1 MSIKT
6 ETEFRTALGNLGLS
20 DETIESEVVSA
31 LAKGTITADQGDL
44 GLEVTTLDRAA
55 DEWAEALN
63 KASHSDPAEDDDE
76 SEDDD
81 EDEDEPSYGEPDEDD
96 GAEEMSKA
104 LGEAVTAAVES
115 AVAPLKR
122 EIGLLKGQIAA
133 AGNLTKAL
141 AQQVTKQLA
150 KGGAPDI
157 APVLARLNE
166 IEALIKGPRGDFRG
180 IRPGDFEAI
189 PHAGDGKSELN
200 KGTVDRRRLAD
211 FLFEKQRAAGADA
224 AQANRLHKAISKVEE
239 LTTSAGEVAQIAQTF
254 GFTA

>member
-63 KASHSDPAEDDDE
+63 KASHAEPDGDE
-76 SEDDD
+76 DGED
-81 EDEDEPSYGEPDEDD
+81 EDEDGDEPSYGEPDEDD

-150 KGGAPDI
+150 KGGAQDI

>member
-1 MSIKT
+1 MSTKT
-6 ETEFRTALGNLGLS
+6 ETEFRTALAGLGFD
-20 DETIESEVVSA
+20 DEKIESEVVSA
-31 LAKGTITADQGDL
+31 LAKGTITPDQGDL
-44 GLEVTTLDRAA
+44 GLEVTTLDQAA

-63 KASHSDPAEDDDE
+63 KASHSEPDGDE

-81 EDEDEPSYGEPDEDD
+81 DEPEYGEPDEDD
-96 GAEEMSKA
+96 GGDEEMSKA
-104 LGEAVTAAVES
+104 LGAAVNAAVES
-115 AVAPLKR
+115 AVAPLKK

-150 KGGAPDI
+150 KGGAQDI

-180 IRPGDFEAI
+180 VRPDDFEAI
-189 PHAGDGKSELN
+189 PHAGDGKGELN
-200 KGTVDRRRLAD
+200 KAPINRRRLAD
-211 FLFEKQRAAGADA
+211 FLFEKQRAAGADV
-224 AQANRLHKAISKVEE
+224 AQANKLHKAISKVEE